1 MKFTK
6 TLIAASLAV
15 VSADSFAAAF
25 QLAEQN
31 VSGLGRAYAG
41 EAAVADDAS
50 VLAMDRE
57 ELMEEFMIA
66 YQDTLMEIGLDNR
79 EIARMAMAAIA

>member
-1 MKFTK
+1 MCIRDR
-6 TLIAASLAV
+6 LDEV
-15 VSADSFAAAF
+15 
-25 QLAEQN
+25 AE
-31 VSGLGRAYAG
+31 
-41 EAAVADDAS
+41 DAS

-79 EIARMAMAAIA
+79 EIARMAMAAIVWFYFYLIKNFNN